1 MTISRP
7 DRRLLADPGHLL
19 SLGFGTGLVP
29 LMPGTFG
36 TLIGVLLYLPL
47 QGLPLWLYLLLT
59 LLLFALGM
67 PLCER
72 TAHWIGLHDH
82 PAIVWD
88 EVVGFLITMSL
99 APAGWPWIVVGFVL
113 FRFFDILKPW
123 PIRQLDRTVTGGFGI
138 MFDDAVAGLY
148 AGAVLYLLVQLSGV
162 FSAA

>member
-7 DRRLLADPGHLL
+7 DRRLLTDPGHLL
-19 SLGFGTGLVP
+19 ALGFGTGLVP

-47 QGLPLWLYLLLT
+47 QGLPLPIYLMLALV
-59 LLLFALGM
+59 LFALGV

-72 TAHWIGLHDH
+72 TAHRIGLHDH

-99 APAGWPWIVVGFVL
+99 APTGWPWIVVGFVL

-148 AGAVLYLLVQLSGV
+148 AGAGLYFLVLLSGV
-162 FSAA
+162 FRAA